1 MTRVGVN
8 SCYKFVNSRAKWEIA
23 LKSCESEN
31 AVLVTID
38 IADENNFVGS
48 LSNNAFWIGLN
59 DISQESHFVW
69 VSSSRSAYHHWFK
82 GEPNN
87 LADEDC
93 VHMSASAV
101 TYWNDLS
108 CTSSIPY
115 VCEKGQRSLR
125 HYYIG
130 FTPCVMKMYLFP

>member
-1 MTRVGVN
+1 M
-8 SCYKFVNSRAKWEIA
+8 NSRAKWEIA

-38 IADENNFVGS
+38 NADENNFVSS
-48 LSNNAFWIGLN
+48 LSNSAFWIGLN
-59 DISQESHFVW
+59 DISQEGHFVW
-69 VSSSRSAYHHWFK
+69 VSSSRSAYRHWGK

-93 VHMSASAV
+93 VHMTLYTSASLV
-101 TYWNDLS
+101 SYWNDGP
-108 CTSSIPY
+108 CTSSRAY
-115 VCEKGQRSLR
+115 VCEKGQRSLQ

-130 FTPCVMKMYLFP
+130 FTPLCYENVFYSRDLITMV